1 MANNTYTFPSVVIQ
15 SFMTFT
21 AKRWGQFPTITI
33 VDDVEAGL
41 EFCTMDASW
50 NITIH
55 IDAGESTML
64 QVKTA
69 VQAGSPSA
77 TNTAVAG
84 DLVSL
89 VITNGHNSDTV
100 TTATLTSLTG
110 AVGPND
116 LSFYV
121 DNTITPLTA
130 SFVYFTF
137 NNVMRNF
144 HVYNDETS
152 GAKSVIFSFDG
163 VNVSGQILPTEN
175 AQLFDINASGVFLK
189 YGTGAPVYRVFATGP
204 R

>member
-15 SFMTFT
+15 TYMTFT

-33 VDDVEAGL
+33 VGGATTGQ
-41 EFCTMDASW
+41 EFCTMDASF

-55 IDAGESTML
+55 VHSGVSTML

-69 VQAGSPSA
+69 IEAGSPSLN
-77 TNTAVAG
+77 NTSVAG

-89 VITNGHNSDTV
+89 VITGGHNSDTV
-100 TTATLTSLTG
+100 TTASLTPLTG

-121 DNTITPLTA
+121 DNTITALTA
-130 SFVYFTF
+130 SFVFFPF
-137 NNVMRNF
+137 NNVMKNF
-144 HVYNDETS
+144 NVYNDETS
-152 GAKSVIFSFDG
+152 GAKSIIFSYDG
-163 VNVSGQILPTEN
+163 TNVSGQILPTEN
-175 AQLFDINASGVFLK
+175 AQLFDINQSGVFLK
-189 YGTGAPVYRVFATGP
+189 YGSGAPVYRVFATGP